1 MLEKELTYTVS
12 DGAREG
18 IVILRLDGPFTLGN
32 MFKLQSD
39 LRALTPPCLIMDLS
53 SVPYM
58 DSAGLGVM
66 MNYFVSAQS
75 HGRKFFVTGVSDRL
89 RALLEMTKVDNV
101 LQICDSVDAAQALA

>member
-18 IVILRLDGPFTLGN
+18 IVILALDGPFTLGN

-39 LRALTPPCLIMDLS
+39 LRSLTPPCLIIDMS
-53 SVPYM
+53 AVPYM
-58 DSAGLGVM
+58 DSAGLGVI
-66 MNYFVSAQS
+66 MNYFVSSQS
-75 HGRKFFVTGVSDRL
+75 HGRKLLLAGLSDRL

-101 LQICDSVDAAQALA
+101 LQICDSVEAAQALA